1 THANA
6 TTRPPPPA
14 RPPAAPKQRSP
25 VPARPKPTPAPKP
38 AVSVTTPPANAK
50 PSRHTTRP
58 RSTPDAP
65 SPTPNAPAP
74 NAPKPSSTPNAPTV
88 VPSPASSPR
97 QPLSPATARL
107 PPASE
112 PGPQPLSPDDQAKPN
127 PADGAKSECYDP
139 HPTPPG
145 WGQMKVQQWGQF
157 GLTQPDGADDECDAG
172 VVESAERFV
181 EVDGDASSDAG
192 CQPQDP
198 VLPAAAGKEP
208 GIVAADDG
216 LPVDVGELG
225 DAVGDRGDGADET
238 AEVVA
243 VQPSAA
249 DDQIAGCFERVE
261 AGGAGA
267 DRQPADAGC
276 HVGFPAQ
283 PGDLVMLGGEPGQ
296 SLVAEAGEFAGR
308 GV

>member
-1 THANA
+1 MHVISSG
-6 TTRPPPPA
+6 
-14 RPPAAPKQRSP
+14 AAEIGG
-25 VPARPKPTPAPKP
+25 TL
-38 AVSVTTPPANAK
+38 AVRVA
-50 PSRHTTRP
+50 
-58 RSTPDAP
+58 
-65 SPTPNAPAP
+65 
-74 NAPKPSSTPNAPTV
+74 
-88 VPSPASSPR
+88 
-97 QPLSPATARL
+97 
-107 PPASE
+107 
-112 PGPQPLSPDDQAKPN
+112 
-127 PADGAKSECYDP
+127 
-139 HPTPPG
+139 
-145 WGQMKVQQWGQF
+145 
-157 GLTQPDGADDECDAG
+157 DGADDECDAG

-267 DRQPADAGC
+267 DGVGQPGFCGMDAG
-276 HVGFPAQ
+276 HDGFCSLAA
-283 PGDLVMLGGEPGQ
+283 GTGG
-296 SLVAEAGEFAGR
+296 AGGGR
-308 GV
+308 GCARGLPCGLPGAAG